1 MSRVCSVEE
10 CGRKHFGLGFCYG
23 HYRRFKLY
31 GAPEAGQRAWRGKP
45 IEWLKQHIDHQSDDC
60 LPWPF
65 GQRDAG
71 YGACTLDGQPMR
83 ASRAMCILAHGGAPK
98 DKPEAAHSC
107 GNRICVNPRHLR
119 WSTPAENTSDKWQ
132 HGTML
137 LGEQVN
143 NAKLTEGDVREIR
156 RLSGRLTQKA
166 LAERFGVS
174 QPAIHSV
181 VSGKTWR
188 HV

>member
-1 MSRVCSVEE
+1 
-10 CGRKHFGLGFCYG
+10 
-23 HYRRFKLY
+23 
-31 GAPEAGQRAWRGKP
+31 
-45 IEWLKQHIDHQSDDC
+45 
-60 LPWPF
+60 
-65 GQRDAG
+65 
-71 YGACTLDGQPMR
+71 
-83 ASRAMCILAHGGAPK
+83 
-98 DKPEAAHSC
+98 
-107 GNRICVNPRHLR
+107 
-119 WSTPAENTSDKWQ
+119 
-132 HGTML
+132 ML
-137 LGEQVN
+137 LGERVN